1 MGDIYDRMKRIYDWI
16 PAHRSEAGGI
26 FSGFLLFVFTVG
38 FVFFFRR
45 ELSTIVPLGTVCLGA
60 VIGWVMRFYIN
71 RTTSFGIAE
80 FSAVI
85 AALVGATIAGLFKT
99 PSGVMEN
106 YFFYPVGLFIGF
118 FGAQVWN
125 LFVPEKSRPS

>member
-1 MGDIYDRMKRIYDWI
+1 
-16 PAHRSEAGGI
+16 
-26 FSGFLLFVFTVG
+26 
-38 FVFFFRR
+38 
-45 ELSTIVPLGTVCLGA
+45 
-60 VIGWVMRFYIN
+60 MRFYIN

-99 PSGVMEN
+99 PSGVLETHF
-106 YFFYPVGLFIGF
+106 FFYPVGLLIGF

-125 LFVPEKSRPS
+125 LFVPEKP